1 MSFNIKRQ
9 KVAKSH
15 GGWNIFFLV
24 GEHLISIITYKLA
37 KDYLDIRDMNLAL

>member
-1 MSFNIKRQ
+1 MNFNIKRQ

-24 GEHLISIITYKLA
+24 GEHLISITTYKLA
-37 KDYLDIRDMNLAL
+37 KDYLDIKVLEI